1 MHNGYKIKK
10 AGIRS
15 LRDIARIHVDCWRT
29 TYRGIVPDEK
39 LDGMCRE
46 KSAAKWKEFFTAG
59 KGFLLKNTVLVA
71 TKDKET
77 VGFCAGG
84 EVRKFSKRTEEYKGE
99 IKAVYIL
106 KEHQK
111 KGLGRIFLKNFEEIF
126 LKNGIFSYII
136 WVLRDNASKEF
147 YRKMGGKLI
156 TTKTYEIGGKKLKGL
171 CFGFRISE
179 GESYGF

>member
-1 MHNGYKIKK
+1 MHDGYEIKK
-10 AGIRS
+10 AGIRGV
-15 LRDIARIHVDCWRT
+15 RDIADVHVDCWRE
-29 TYRGIVPDEK
+29 TYRGIMPDGK
-39 LDGMCRE
+39 LDALSYE
-46 KSAAKWKEFFTAG
+46 KSAEKWKDFFISG
-59 KGFLLKNTVLVA
+59 KGVLLKNTVIVA
-71 TKDKET
+71 KKNDET

-84 EVRKFSKRTEEYKGE
+84 EVRKFSKRTEGYKGE

-106 KEHQK
+106 KEHQR

-126 LKNGIFSYII
+126 REKEIFSYII
-136 WVLRDNASKEF
+136 WVLKDNDSKGF

>member
-1 MHNGYKIKK
+1 MHDGYEIKK

-15 LRDIARIHVDCWRT
+15 VCGIAEVQVDCWRT
-29 TYRGIVPDEK
+29 TYKGIMPDEK
-39 LDGMCRE
+39 LCALSYE
-46 KSAAKWKEFFTAG
+46 KSAEKWKEFFTSG
-59 KGFLLKNTVLVA
+59 RKSDFRNTVLVA
-71 TKDKET
+71 KKNDET

-84 EVRKFSKRTEEYKGE
+84 EVRKFSKRTEGYKGE

-111 KGLGRIFLKNFEEIF
+111 KGLGRIFLKYFEEMF
-126 LKNGIFSYII
+126 RKKEIFSYII
-136 WVLRDNASKEF
+136 WVLKDNASKGF

-171 CFGFRISE
+171 CFGFTINN
-179 GESYGF
+179 GE